1 MTNDKKAF
9 TLFECAMVVA
19 ILMFVAGVAIRN
31 VARSVRD
38 SEENTIHTA
47 ATDYTAVKNM
57 YTAECRPVPVSV
69 SGANS
74 ARPTGIFATP
84 AR

>member
-1 MTNDKKAF
+1 MRSDQRAF

-19 ILMFVAGVAIRN
+19 ILLFVAGVAIRS

-38 SEENTIHTA
+38 SEEGTIHTA
-47 ATDYTAVKNM
+47 ATEYSAVRNM
-57 YTAECRPVPVSV
+57 YAAEYRAVPVSA

-74 ARPTGIFATP
+74 AGATGVFATP